1 MFYLSSDMAERI
13 RFDEWAFCHADE
25 CIRAA
30 EIPVWQID
38 AEEFARE
45 QIELMDGFDA
55 DDEEEAEARYI
66 DAFRKAH
73 RYALRS
79 AVVDTA
85 ADLGFDELV
94 GLAECDFPFERVTLL
109 QMPSAESLAAIDEA
123 AGYLSG
129 NGGDPDGDL
138 WLAPANRF
146 SQDQLARAFAAG
158 GRLVDGYAV
167 EYPRGVCIAE
177 HESAPLGPG
186 WVALRGWCGY
196 SADDVAYAIDPI
208 VAAAVWAASALR
220 AREEGGEA

>member
-30 EIPVWQID
+30 EVPVWQID

-45 QIELMDGFDA
+45 QIELLDGFDA
-55 DDEEEAEARYI
+55 DNEEEAEARYM
-66 DAFRKAH
+66 DAFRRAH

-79 AVVDTA
+79 AVH
-85 ADLGFDELV
+85 
-94 GLAECDFPFERVTLL
+94 
-109 QMPSAESLAAIDEA
+109 
-123 AGYLSG
+123 Y
-129 NGGDPDGDL
+129 
-138 WLAPANRF
+138 
-146 SQDQLARAFAAG
+146 AR
-158 GRLVDGYAV
+158 
-167 EYPRGVCIAE
+167 
-177 HESAPLGPG
+177 APLGPG

>member
-123 AGYLSG
+123 AGYLS
-129 NGGDPDGDL
+129 DKRRRP
-138 WLAPANRF
+138 RRR
-146 SQDQLARAFAAG
+146 SVARAGQPLQPRSARPRVRRRRAAG
-158 GRLVDGYAV
+158 GWLRRRIPKRRMHRRTRERAARPGLGGPPRLV
-167 EYPRGVCIAE
+167 R
-177 HESAPLGPG
+177 LQ
-186 WVALRGWCGY
+186 R
-196 SADDVAYAIDPI
+196 
-208 VAAAVWAASALR
+208 
-220 AREEGGEA
+220 